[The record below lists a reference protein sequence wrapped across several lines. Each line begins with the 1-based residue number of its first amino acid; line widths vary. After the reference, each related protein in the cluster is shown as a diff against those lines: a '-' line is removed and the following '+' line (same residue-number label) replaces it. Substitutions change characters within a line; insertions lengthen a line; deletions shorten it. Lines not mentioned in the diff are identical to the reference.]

1 MGLPLEGT
9 PTRFEEFMSWIVR
22 QQGRHEFVGGEVFAM
37 GGGTRAHSAVAVN
50 VASALGR
57 HLRGSGCRPYNSDMA
72 VRVEIADAV
81 YFPDVSVSCE
91 TGAEQL
97 FLVEPKLIVE
107 VLSPTTEAYDRGR
120 KFRDY
125 RTLKS
130 LQEYVLV
137 DPERRL
143 IEVFRRSGEEWTL
156 HAYGAA
162 DTIPLAS
169 VALDLPGAEVFVDVD

>member
-1 MGLPLEGT
+1 
-9 PTRFEEFMSWIVR
+9 MSWVVR
-22 QQGRHEFVGGEVFAM
+22 QEGRYEFVAGEVFAM

-50 VASALGR
+50 LLAALAR

-72 VRVEIADAV
+72 IRVESSNAV

-97 FLVEPKLIVE
+97 FLREPKLIIE

-120 KFRDY
+120 KFHDY
-125 RTLKS
+125 RTLQS

-137 DPERRL
+137 DPERRS
-143 IEVFRRSGEEWTL
+143 IEVYRRSGEEWTL
-156 HAYGAA
+156 HAYGA
-162 DTIPLAS
+162 TQTMPLAS
-169 VALDLPGAEVFVDVD
+169 VALDLPGADVFADVD